1 MKSMDSMPDL
11 PETLPLLALR
21 NRVVFP
27 QMALPLYVGR
37 ERSVAAIETAFH
49 GDGLILLA
57 AQRDDKIEDPRVE
70 DLYETG
76 VIASVIQLFRLQDG
90 TLKTLVSGL
99 ARVKITDVVQEEPYY
114 RVSFTQQKSVE
125 PTHTEQELKVL
136 VTQVKEIFGKIV
148 RKGNKL
154 PTEILSALDQISNPT
169 QLSNVIMGQ
178 FAASYDVKKSQEIL
192 EMLDPGQRLEKLLV
206 LLNEELDILSDEIKL
221 KNRIRSNMRRNS
233 GLAGAGKPEEMP
245 PEVDELKQ
253 EISELEERIFQQ
265 KLSDEARE
273 KAIKELRKLKLMA
286 PMSAEAAVVR
296 NYLDWILALPWDL
309 NSEDNLN
316 IIQSQS
322 ILDEDHFGMEKP
334 KERIL
339 EHLAVQSLSNR
350 VTGPILCFTGPPGV
364 GKTSLARSVA
374 RACGREFVRL
384 SLGGVRDEAEIRGHR
399 RTYIGAMPGKIIQA
413 MKKAGTSNP
422 VFLLDEIDKLSS
434 DFRGDPSSALLE
446 VLDPEQNKAFNDH
459 YLDLDYDLSKVL
471 FIATS
476 NSLSSIP
483 WPLQDRME
491 IIELDGYTEWEKL
504 SIAVKYLIP
513 KQLERCGLSEQS
525 VTFTE
530 GSIKS
535 IINHY
540 TKEAGVRSLER
551 NISSVLRKCALKTV
565 RGTMEINSEHRI
577 KSTSIPTWLGKKRY
591 NFGIPEGGNTTGV
604 VNGLAVTVFGGDLLV
619 AEASTVPGKGNL
631 SLTGKLG
638 EVMQESAR
646 TALSCVRSRSSAFG
660 LDVDFHDK
668 VDIHIHFPEGA
679 IPKDGPSA
687 GITIVTAIVSSLLQL
702 PVHSDLAMTGEI
714 TLRGRV
720 LKIGGLKE
728 KIIAAHRSGI
738 RRVLIPRANM
748 IDIEEIPPKVLSQ
761 VTIIPVDTV
770 DEVLT
775 HALDQSQMR
784 KKTVFSNTP
793 VDWRT

>member
-37 ERSVAAIETAFH
+37 ERSVAAIESAFH

-57 AQRDDKIEDPRVE
+57 AQRDDKMEDPRVE

-99 ARVKITDVVQEEPYY
+99 ARVRIADVVQEEPYY
-114 RVSFTQQKSVE
+114 RVTFTMSRSIE
-125 PTHTEQELKVL
+125 STRNEAELAL
-136 VTQVKEIFGKIV
+136 LMSQVKEVFGKIV

-178 FAASYDVKKSQEIL
+178 FAASYDVAKSQEIL
-192 EMLDPGQRLEKLLV
+192 EMLDPGERLERLLV
-206 LLNEELDILSDEIKL
+206 LLSEELDILSDEIKL
-221 KNRIRSNMRRNS
+221 KNRIRSNMRRSS
-233 GLAGAGKPEEMP
+233 GFIGAAKPEEMP
-245 PEVDELKQ
+245 PEVDEMKQ
-253 EISELEERIFQQ
+253 ELTELEERIFQH
-265 KLSDEARE
+265 KLSEEARDR
-273 KAIKELRKLKLMA
+273 AIKELRKLKLMA
-286 PMSAEAAVVR
+286 PMSAEATVVR
-296 NYLDWILALPWDL
+296 NYIDWILALPWEHT
-309 NSEDNLN
+309 SEDILD
-316 IIQSQS
+316 ITQSQA
-322 ILDEDHFGMEKP
+322 ILDQDHYGMEKP

-339 EHLAVQSLSNR
+339 EHLAVQTLSKK

-374 RACGREFVRL
+374 RACGREFIRL

-399 RTYIGAMPGKIIQA
+399 RTYIGAMPGKIIQS
-413 MKKAGTSNP
+413 MKKAGTANP

-446 VLDPEQNKAFNDH
+446 VLDPEQNKSFNDH

-476 NSLSSIP
+476 NSLSTIP

-504 SIAVKYLIP
+504 SIAFKYLIP
-513 KQLERCGLSEQS
+513 KQLERCGIPEGG
-525 VTFTE
+525 VTFSE
-530 GSIKS
+530 GAVKAV
-535 IINHY
+535 INHY
-540 TKEAGVRSLER
+540 TREAGVRSLER
-551 NISSVLRKCALKTV
+551 NISSILRKCALKMV
-565 RGTMEINSEHRI
+565 RGGKNTGSEYRL
-577 KSTSIPTWLGKKRY
+577 KSSSISTWLGKKRY

-604 VNGLAVTVFGGDLLV
+604 VNGLAVTAFGGDLLV

-646 TALSCVRSRSSAFG
+646 TALSCVRARSSAFG

-687 GITIVTAIVSSLLQL
+687 GITIVTAIVSSLLQI

-728 KIIAAHRSGI
+728 KVIAAHRSGI
-738 RRVLIPRANM
+738 RRVVIPKANTVD
-748 IDIEEIPPKVLSQ
+748 IDEIPHKVLSQ
-761 VTIIPVDTV
+761 MTILPVDTV
-770 DEVLT
+770 DEVLN
-775 HALDQSQMR
+775 HALDQRQVT